1 MLGFLK
7 HCCLRI
13 VVRTVAKRPPLKER
27 IEDLFKRPMT
37 AERLTMKMI
46 LDEIAGVDP
55 EAGDI
60 VEYALRSF
68 RPRLVFNMGRHPDE
82 LKVARTIDRSL
93 HRALSIE
100 ADHFGFVFED
110 PAVRRCVR
118 EGAVFLPDHSGGAA
132 GKALIQTA
140 ERIVGFWDREIP
152 ESASRIRSRARELFE
167 ESERVGSSLNRGT
180 SFA

>member
-1 MLGFLK
+1 MPSSCPPAFPVSGSSIPLDTLDFF
-7 HCCLRI
+7 RI
-13 VVRTVAKRPPLKER
+13 
-27 IEDLFKRPMT
+27 
-37 AERLTMKMI
+37 
-46 LDEIAGVDP
+46 
-55 EAGDI
+55 
-60 VEYALRSF
+60 S
-68 RPRLVFNMGRHPDE
+68 PRGLAVTTP
-82 LKVARTIDRSL
+82 
-93 HRALSIE
+93 
-100 ADHFGFVFED
+100 D